1 MPQAEL
7 TTRIKV
13 LATIGVMLALL
24 LAALDQTIVGTALP
38 RIVAELNGLDRYSWL
53 ITGYLVAS
61 TVVVP
66 IAGKLGDLFGRKPFL
81 IAGMIGFVAASAL
94 CGVSQDMTQLIV
106 FRVLQGLFGGML
118 FASAFTVL
126 GDIYSPAERA
136 RIQGLFGAVFGLSSI
151 IGPVVGGFLTDN
163 LGWRWVFY
171 VNLPVGLLGV
181 LVVTAFLPFVRT
193 KASWRDID
201 FIGSAA
207 LAGGLIPVL
216 VALSVAKD
224 QGWTSVQVLGLLGF
238 GVAMLVA
245 FFVIEQRVKEPI
257 VPFSLFKNRAFT
269 VSMVVGFFAALGM
282 FGMII
287 FVPLEL
293 QGVLGVSVTNSGLL
307 LTPMMLGLI
316 VSSVL
321 TGQLIPRIKH
331 YHYLGTIGIALMMVG
346 LYLMAQTT
354 TATSQMSITIDIVL
368 VGLGL
373 GVTMPLYINAVQ
385 SALPMR
391 YLGVGTSQFQFWRNV
406 GGTAGAAILG
416 TILAQRLPDAIS
428 SQIARVNLPPAF
440 KNALGNSAS
449 NPNAL
454 LDPAKIAAAKA
465 KLSPQLAPLFDQA
478 MHAVRQAL
486 ALTLHDLFLIA
497 MALSAVALI
506 ATLFMPDVPLRSR
519 QPQRGA
525 GIGEVPATGE
535 PEREAAVG

>member
-13 LATIGVMLALL
+13 LATIGVMLALW

-66 IAGKLGDLFGRKPFL
+66 LAGKLGDLFGRKPFL
-81 IAGMIGFVAASAL
+81 IGGMIGFVAASAL

-106 FRVLQGLFGGML
+106 FRVVQGLFGGML

-181 LVVTAFLPFVRT
+181 LVVLAFLPFVRT

-201 FIGSAA
+201 FVGSGA
-207 LAGGLIPVL
+207 LAAGLIPVL

-224 QGWTSVQVLGLLGF
+224 QGWTSFEVLGLLGF
-238 GVAMLVA
+238 GLAMLVA
-245 FFVIEQRVKEPI
+245 FFIIEQRVREPI
-257 VPFSLFKNRAFT
+257 VPFSLFKNRAFA
-269 VSMVVGFFAALGM
+269 VSMIVGFFAALGM

-321 TGQLIPRIKH
+321 TGQLIPRITH

-346 LYLMAQTT
+346 LYLIAQTT
-354 TATSQMSITIDIVL
+354 TATSQMSVTIDVVL

-385 SALPMR
+385 SALPQR
-391 YLGVGTSQFQFWRNV
+391 YLGVGTSQVQFWRNV
-406 GGTAGAAILG
+406 GGTVSPAILG
-416 TILAQRLPDAIS
+416 SILAQRLPGAITS
-428 SQIARVNLPPAF
+428 EIANLNLPPAF
-440 KNALGNSAS
+440 KNLMGSTAS

-465 KLSPQLAPLFDQA
+465 KLPPQLAPLFDQA

-486 ALTLHDLFLIA
+486 ALTLHDVFLIA
-497 MALSAVALI
+497 VVLTAIALTAS
-506 ATLFMPDVPLRSR
+506 LFMPDVPLRSR
-519 QPQRGA
+519 QPQKQA
-525 GIGEVPATGE
+525 DTDDIPAV
-535 PEREAAVG
+535 AVG